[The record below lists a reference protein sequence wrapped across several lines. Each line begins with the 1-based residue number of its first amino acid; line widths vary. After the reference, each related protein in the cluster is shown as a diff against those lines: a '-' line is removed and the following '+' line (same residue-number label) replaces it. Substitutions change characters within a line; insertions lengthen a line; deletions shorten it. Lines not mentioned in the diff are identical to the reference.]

1 MARKR
6 FVFLPHL
13 QSILKLAGLQKI
25 GGLRMRVL
33 SCFMAAMFLS
43 VNLPAVWAQTPIQAQ
58 LSPTELVN
66 QAQVQYDSGNY
77 EQSADFLHQA
87 ITAFKNPED
96 NLKRAIA
103 LGNLSLTYQAL
114 RDWDNAQSTIENS
127 LSILEF
133 NTETLDYP
141 SNLKEQKLRIL
152 APVLDTYGQLWQKI
166 GDPTKS
172 LKIWQQSTAIY
183 VQLSQNQGWFNSQ
196 INQLQALQA
205 LGLYQQAANLAD
217 NLTESFQALPDSPT
231 KAKGLRSFGEAL
243 RNIGEL
249 SESQKQL
256 KKSLDVVQTLD
267 IDNRQK
273 NKELSAIFLSLGNT
287 SKALGDREKER
298 QISINRQGVLP
309 WQCIPLNKSLP
320 KQALQDYD
328 EAERFYLQAEN
339 TSTDTITRVS
349 TRLNR
354 LSIRLGRNIVTPE
367 TEALWKT
374 INQELGDVPASRST
388 IYAQINLAKQGAC
401 LKQLTD
407 VETLDWDTITNL
419 LKTAAQNAQ
428 QLDDIPAESYALG
441 NLGGLYEFFS
451 LLERSK
457 PSRTKTV
464 SKSDSDVWETA
475 AITLTEQA
483 LVLAQP
489 SKYPDI
495 AYQWQWQ
502 LGRLKRVQGSK
513 ENAIALYE
521 QSVETLELVRGN
533 LLTIDSDVQ
542 FSFRDNVEPIY
553 RELVDLLLTRSTD
566 PSQDELREVVDL
578 IDNLQLAEL
587 ENFLRCRLPEAK
599 LTEKAVDPNAAIFY
613 PIILRDR
620 LEVILSLPGE
630 SSDKQRLY
638 RKPISNSSTSQDF
651 QTTFEANIKA
661 LQDILTRARKI
672 NRIKI
677 LSSEIYSLLIEPFET
692 ELEAA
697 LSLEESKI
705 HTLVFA
711 SDGVLRNLPMPTL
724 YDAKRDRYLVERYAV
739 AIAPS
744 VKLLEPE
751 PLARNAKI
759 LVAGFNQKQKHP
771 FEPDKSFSELSFVE
785 DELKA
790 IELLFPTEQLFNKTF
805 NEANLNEKLEETS
818 FPIVHLATHGEFSS
832 DPERTFI
839 LTSKTP
845 INAKGIDRL
854 LRNRGGTKNTEVKL
868 LVLSACKTATGDNRA
883 VLGLAGITVR
893 AGSSST
899 MATLWSVDDES
910 AAQLM
915 TKFYTELQTHPNITK
930 TEALRRAQTQ
940 LLENKQWEAPR
951 HWAPYILVGN
961 WL

>member
-1 MARKR
+1 
-6 FVFLPHL
+6 
-13 QSILKLAGLQKI
+13 
-25 GGLRMRVL
+25 MRVL
-33 SCFMAAMFLS
+33 SCFMAALFLS
-43 VNLPAVWAQTPIQAQ
+43 VNLPAVWAQTPAQ
-58 LSPTELVN
+58 LNPTDLVN

-77 EQSADFLHQA
+77 EQSANFLHQA
-87 ITAFKNPED
+87 ITAFSNPDD

-141 SNLKEQKLRIL
+141 SNLEEQNLRRL

-166 GDPTKS
+166 GDPTQS

-217 NLTESFQALPDSPT
+217 NLTESFQDLPDSPT

-243 RNIGEL
+243 RNIGKL

-273 NKELSAIFLSLGNT
+273 NRELSAIFLGLGKT

-309 WQCIPLNKSLP
+309 WQSISLGKPLP
-320 KQALQDYD
+320 KQALQEYD
-328 EAERFYLQAEN
+328 EAENFYLQAEN
-339 TSTDTITRVS
+339 TSTDTITRLS
-349 TRLNR
+349 TQLNR
-354 LSIRLGRNIVTPE
+354 LSIRLGRNIVSRE

-374 INQELGDVPASRST
+374 INQELGDIPASRAT

-419 LKTAAQNAQ
+419 LKAAAQNAK

-457 PSRTKTV
+457 PSRAKTV
-464 SKSDSDVWETA
+464 SKSNSDVWETA

-502 LGRLKRVQGSK
+502 LGRLKHAQGST
-513 ENAIALYE
+513 ENAIALYG

-533 LLTIDSDVQ
+533 LLTIASDVQ

-553 RELVDLLLTRSTD
+553 RELVDLLLTKSAE
-566 PSQDELREVVDL
+566 PSEDDLRKVVDL

-630 SSDKQRLY
+630 SSDEQRLY
-638 RKPISNSSTSQDF
+638 RKPISGTSTDQAF
-651 QTTFEANIKA
+651 QSNFEENIDA
-661 LQDILTRARKI
+661 LQSVLRRAR
-672 NRIKI
+672 RIAKVKE
-677 LSSEIYSLLIEPFET
+677 LSSQIYSLLVEPFET
-692 ELEAA
+692 ELEADF
-697 LSLEESKI
+697 SLEDSNI

-724 YDAKRDRYLVERYAV
+724 YDSKRERYLVERYAV
-739 AIAPS
+739 AISPS

-751 PLARNAKI
+751 PLARNVKI
-759 LVAGFNQKQKHP
+759 LTAGSDQEQDHP
-771 FEPDKSFSELSFVE
+771 FETTPFSKLPFVKEELE
-785 DELKA
+785 A
-790 IELLFPTEQLFNKTF
+790 IEAIFPTEKLFNETF
-805 NEANLNEKLEETS
+805 NEDNLNQKLEDTN
-818 FPIVHLATHGEFSS
+818 FPVVHLATHGEFSS
-832 DPERTFI
+832 DPEKTFI
-839 LTSKTP
+839 ITSQKP
-845 INAKGIDRL
+845 LLAKDIDRL
-854 LRNRGGTKNTEVKL
+854 LRNRGGSQNTEVKL

-899 MATLWSVDDES
+899 LATLWSVDDES
-910 AAQLM
+910 ASELM
-915 TKFYTELQTHPNITK
+915 TRFYTELKTHPDITK
-930 TEALRRAQTQ
+930 AEALRRAQSQ
-940 LLENKQWEAPR
+940 LLANQQWEAPR